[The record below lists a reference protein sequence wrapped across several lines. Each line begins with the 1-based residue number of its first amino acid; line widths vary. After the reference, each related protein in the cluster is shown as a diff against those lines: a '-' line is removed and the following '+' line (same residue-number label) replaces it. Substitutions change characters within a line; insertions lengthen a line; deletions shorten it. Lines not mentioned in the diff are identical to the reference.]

1 VLSDRPQIP
10 ERFWLDLTM
19 VSNLP
24 PWDFAESVM
33 EGGGVS
39 MRLVKAAIVER
50 TAQAGQDA
58 IDQLRDVG
66 SRLDYVLDRYASL
79 VSDLGAS
86 GGHVADLNARL
97 DLVASQLGY
106 VARRLQD
113 MVVTRHEARV
123 PKSASA

>member
-1 VLSDRPQIP
+1 
-10 ERFWLDLTM
+10 
-19 VSNLP
+19 
-24 PWDFAESVM
+24 
-33 EGGGVS
+33 
-39 MRLVKAAIVER
+39 MRLVKAASVEQ
-50 TAQAGQDA
+50 TAEVRQDS

-66 SRLDYVLDRYASL
+66 SRLNYVLERYASL
-79 VSDLGAS
+79 VSELGAS

-113 MVVTRHEARV
+113 MLVTRHEARA